1 MHNRNAVRYFVI
13 IATVLLF
20 LFLSNDFGLID
31 VQKTAIVTAVGVDK
45 EGDEFIVSSQIAMP
59 VSEGQQSSTK
69 TVLIVSKGNTVS
81 AALEKTNGKTGWYP
95 KLVFCKLL
103 LLGEET
109 VKSNVF
115 DVLDFFL
122 RDEYISEDC
131 LVAACEGTAQEV
143 LNASTPIGN
152 ASGQA
157 IEKIL
162 SAHAERVGS
171 AMPNTLRGFA
181 SSSLGESKSGYLP
194 LLKAQSLQEQTEKS
208 GGTEEEKE
216 QSGSSE
222 NSGSSGSSGS
232 QSESAGSGSSSS
244 SGGAQKSGEG
254 GEEKAFKANQ
264 TSLFLNGISVQTL
277 TKDETFAFASVKTKL
292 KLAPYTVAAND
303 KFYTLTIKHNNP
315 KIKLSVE
322 KNGTIKLDISVSLV
336 AGIADFSK
344 AEDENEISDAGDIPS
359 GVFAAAERTLK
370 EQIERTFDKC
380 RQSKCDLFGLTDLL
394 RKYDNK
400 YYEALKNDLM
410 DRTTLSVAVR
420 FQSVR

>member
-143 LNASTPIGN
+143 LNASTPIDN

-171 AMPNTLRGFA
+171 ATPNTLRGFA

-208 GGTEEEKE
+208 GGTDEEKE
-216 QSGSSE
+216 QSGSSGSSDSSGSSSSQ
-222 NSGSSGSSGS
+222 SGSSGSG
-232 QSESAGSGSSSS
+232 SS
-244 SGGAQKSGEG
+244 SGGAQKSGQS

-264 TSLFLNGISVQTL
+264 TSIFLNGISVQTL
-277 TKDETFAFASVKTKL
+277 TKEETFAFAAVKTKL

-303 KFYTLTIKHNNP
+303 KFYTLTIKHNDP

-344 AEDENEISDAGDIPS
+344 AEKENEISDAGDIPS

-380 RQSKCDLFGLTDLL
+380 RQSKCDLFGLTDRL

-410 DRTTLSVAVR
+410 DRTTLSVAVH
-420 FQSVR
+420 FQSIR